1 MWKILW
7 RCTSHANALLVGWLA
22 WQKITQ
28 QKVSISLPLVLSLS
42 NLAAGCHS
50 CYGWKWHFLAKKQQY
65 RKTFITQPKQ
75 GILLKYKVL
84 ESLGSGFVIFEKKVF
99 FVLGM
104 AHGDPI
110 FAQVGLKNSNF

>member
-1 MWKILW
+1 M
-7 RCTSHANALLVGWLA
+7 
-22 WQKITQ
+22 
-28 QKVSISLPLVLSLS
+28 LSLS
-42 NLAAGCHS
+42 NLPAGCHS

-65 RKTFITQPKQ
+65 RKTFITQPKH

-84 ESLGSGFVIFEKKVF
+84 ESLGSGFVILKKKVF

-110 FAQVGLKNSNF
+110 FAEVGPKNSNFLEVLAKYFQNYWISIKVFNIN